1 MGIEQHITERA
12 GQSWVPGGRDIQITG
27 LAGWQYR
34 AFFSTLMTQYR
45 EIGVS
50 GANELMA
57 AVQEDDGKRTAASR
71 LEAMYEDE
79 DLMLSM
85 PIEV

>member
-1 MGIEQHITERA
+1 
-12 GQSWVPGGRDIQITG
+12 
-27 LAGWQYR
+27 
-34 AFFSTLMTQYR
+34 MTQYR